1 MGTISKS
8 SAKSHA
14 GAKTGTKTPGSKK
27 RLAGEKSQRGS
38 RVEPSK
44 ITQHSRDVRE
54 KKAKAQGKKK

>member
-14 GAKTGTKTPGSKK
+14 GAKSGSKTPGSKK
-27 RLAGEKSQRGS
+27 RLAGESSQGGS

-44 ITQHSRDVRE
+44 ITDKKRQVRE
-54 KKAKAQGKKK
+54 KKAKRAKA